1 MITSTPP
8 NNNPDDPQN
17 YSPHGVEW
25 TDNGVLIIEHETEI
39 GASNDTASRPT
50 TIRYYSLYM
59 HLGAIARNLQT
70 NAQWKTGDRIYRKD
84 ELGSPGRIYSH
95 TGQIHFEI
103 CCDAANARTII
114 GRQPCWSEIDPPVAP
129 TADGRTDSVFG
140 DIVVYLPAATPTSAA
155 NPTSHLRAASTTTSL
170 GAAQWVSIRYDKGKA
185 YLKSYDALGVDI
197 GTERSDANFEYDL
210 YAEANRRHNS
220 LGANSQGS
228 SPSGWYE
235 LLRFGRNLG
244 PDPLPA
250 NAAHWR
256 KIPSASGE
264 VWADLNA
271 AGGCKF
277 SDADF
282 LDVMGWNCFEDDTS
296 PNDQRCDS
304 VNMKRWIRD
313 PNPTNAERMKPKAL
327 GRRLGEESV
336 RKKLRRAICNFP
348 GEWEQGTVE
357 ARYQWLR
364 DPSIRFKFT
373 SISM

>member
-8 NNNPDDPQN
+8 NDNPDDPQN

-114 GRQPCWSEIDPPVAP
+114 GRQPCWSEIEPPVAP
-129 TADGRTDSVFG
+129 AGDGRTDSVFG

-155 NPTSHLRAASTTTSL
+155 NPTSHLRAASTTTL
-170 GAAQWVSIRYDKGKA
+170 GVAQWVSIRYDKGKA

-244 PDPLPA
+244 PTHCRPTRHIAPQRIGINLLMRQLKPPRRA
-250 NAAHWR
+250 
-256 KIPSASGE
+256 
-264 VWADLNA
+264 A
-271 AGGCKF
+271 AGRAHLPTRANRAAF
-277 SDADF
+277 RSRST
-282 LDVMGWNCFEDDTS
+282 WR
-296 PNDQRCDS
+296 PPR
-304 VNMKRWIRD
+304 RIR
-313 PNPTNAERMKPKAL
+313 AERQKAAAPRP
-327 GRRLGEESV
+327 RR
-336 RKKLRRAICNFP
+336 RRACAAASRAA
-348 GEWEQGTVE
+348 T
-357 ARYQWLR
+357 
-364 DPSIRFKFT
+364 DS
-373 SISM
+373 